1 MTEKML
7 SARLQQKTDTSENWA
22 KATTFVP
29 KKGEMVI
36 YSDLKQFKIGD
47 GETLLSALDFFTVGT
62 TVQFVTWGA
71 DD

>member
-1 MTEKML
+1 MAEKML
-7 SARLQQKTDTSENWA
+7 NARLQQKTDTFENWA

-29 KKGEMVI
+29 KKGEMII
-36 YSDLKQFKIGD
+36 YSDLKQFKVGD
-47 GETLLSALDFFTVGT
+47 GETLLSALDFFTAAT